1 MNNEIK
7 PGWSL
12 LYQSK
17 DYTGEFAKKY
27 EQLCIENI
35 KLFKQMV
42 IIEKRNNDYT
52 SKRVPAYERL
62 AMLYER
68 QKRFDKAIE
77 VCNDAI
83 KNDASFEVML
93 KRKDRLLKKPKSS
106 VATTK
111 SVSNPKS
118 DSNQNKRKNLN
129 SNYIDEL
136 QRIEASESYRN
147 KVWNKYY
154 SNYEEKPFVSK
165 DRELNTNWL
174 EQAKNFPAQSIIP
187 KETMTRYNDGLLP
200 GHVYMLYWIDKYKSK
215 RRIPSCFEYKYGI
228 EFIKEK
234 DFLEANRFIENN
246 ILTKKGKNAI
256 QKHISVIS
264 NHKNH

>member
-1 MNNEIK
+1 
-7 PGWSL
+7 
-12 LYQSK
+12 
-17 DYTGEFAKKY
+17 
-27 EQLCIENI
+27 
-35 KLFKQMV
+35 MV

-129 SNYIDEL
+129 SRL
-136 QRIEASESYRN
+136 HR
-147 KVWNKYY
+147 
-154 SNYEEKPFVSK
+154 
-165 DRELNTNWL
+165 
-174 EQAKNFPAQSIIP
+174 
-187 KETMTRYNDGLLP
+187 
-200 GHVYMLYWIDKYKSK
+200 
-215 RRIPSCFEYKYGI
+215 
-228 EFIKEK
+228 
-234 DFLEANRFIENN
+234 
-246 ILTKKGKNAI
+246 
-256 QKHISVIS
+256 
-264 NHKNH
+264 